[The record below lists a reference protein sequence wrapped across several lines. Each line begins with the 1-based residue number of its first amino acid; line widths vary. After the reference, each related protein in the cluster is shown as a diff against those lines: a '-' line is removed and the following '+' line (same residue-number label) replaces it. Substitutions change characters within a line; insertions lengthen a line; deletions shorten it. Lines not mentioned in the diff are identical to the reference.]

1 MNNTDMVKAI
11 LKAVPITKDSDIELL
26 IIYWQKAG
34 LELTDRQI
42 AKLRQMPS
50 TETITRIRRDLQL
63 KDFKT
68 YGGSKAVA
76 EARYGKYKDVR
87 ENINHESPEQ
97 LLERQGVVVLPWG
110 E

>member
-1 MNNTDMVKAI
+1 MTEAERVEAI
-11 LKAVPITKDSDIELL
+11 LKAVPKTRDSDKELL
-26 IIYWQKAG
+26 IIYCQKAG

-50 TETITRIRRDLQL
+50 SDTITRIRRKLQEQG
-63 KDFKT
+63 K
-68 YGGSKAVA
+68 YPASESVNN
-76 EARYGKYKDVR
+76 ARYEKYKSVR

>member
-1 MNNTDMVKAI
+1 MNDTQRVEAI
-11 LKAVPITKDSDIELL
+11 LKAVPKTRDSDKELQ

-50 TETITRIRRDLQL
+50 SDTITRIRRKLQEQG
-63 KDFKT
+63 K
-68 YGGSKAVA
+68 YPASESVNN
-76 EARYGKYKDVR
+76 ARYEKYKSVR